1 MGTYSISVSDTD
13 GVSSSFVMDDEG
25 KVLTISNDPSFY
37 HLDWTENCPRKN
49 CRNNQTIYSLLCIK
63 KKQDNSTD
71 FMWLVIFLIIAI
83 MKIGIS

>member
-49 CRNNQTIYSLLCIK
+49 CPNNQTIHSLLCIK
-63 KKQDNSTD
+63 EKQKTTQLTSCD
-71 FMWLVIFLIIAI
+71 
-83 MKIGIS
+83 